1 MSDSGSDKPIGDPI
15 SAIESSYF
23 GDRPLVEVEVVH
35 EVTRTAGGHAP
46 WRMLELYTENSLYR
60 IDIQMRCVEVV
71 DLATNELVPR
81 HALLGAR
88 LLGGQHLEDDVVYL
102 SHPFPRPGTE
112 AVFEQPAAGGQ
123 VAFSHTSNVTRVV
136 LRIRLISVVTSAER
150 QSWDEIARA
159 RLSHQHGSAADERA
173 TGFEPPEG

>member
-15 SAIESSYF
+15 EAIESSYF

-35 EVTRTAGGHAP
+35 EVTRTAGGHPP

-71 DLATNELVPR
+71 DLATNELVPH

-88 LLGGQHLEDDVVYL
+88 LLGGQHLEDDIVYL

-112 AVFEQPAAGGQ
+112 AVFEQPSPGGL
-123 VAFSHTSNVTRVV
+123 VAFSRTSNVTRVV

-159 RLSHQHGSAADERA
+159 RQSHQALTSAEGRA
-173 TGFEPPEG
+173 TGFEPPKG